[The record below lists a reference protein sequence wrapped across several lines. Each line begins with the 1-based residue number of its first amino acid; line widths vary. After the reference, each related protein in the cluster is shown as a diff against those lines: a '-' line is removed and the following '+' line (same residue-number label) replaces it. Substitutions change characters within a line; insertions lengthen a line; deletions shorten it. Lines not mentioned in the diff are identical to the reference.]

1 MRNEMS
7 RYDVTDLYR
16 QIGRVFKENGTDRV
30 ILLRSK
36 NHTEDDGMSLEIAV
50 DGFVKK
56 DLLLTECVRRW
67 PEIEVV
73 ILDLNEDEN
82 GDLTAEAVEDGIL
95 L

>member
-1 MRNEMS
+1 MS

-16 QIGRVFKENGTDRV
+16 QIGRIFRENGADRV

-36 NHTEDDGMSLEIAV
+36 KHIDDGGMSLEIAV
-50 DGFVKK
+50 DGLVKK
-56 DLLLTECVRRW
+56 DVLLAECVGLW
-67 PEIEVV
+67 PEIRVV
-73 ILDLNEDEN
+73 LLDLNEDEN